1 MSVLGTLVSLFP
13 ALVVGLAVASAL
25 WLLAD
30 PGVAPLLALVF
41 VLYGLPPLAFRLH
54 EWRFPLREGGSRLVG
69 KAYSPWYGGHQ
80 LQLVYLSFPGLER
93 GLRLVPGLFSAWLR
107 LWGARVGRGVYWT
120 PHFEIS
126 DRSLVEIGNGVIFG
140 HRAGVYPHVI
150 KPRRDN
156 LLLLVKRVRI
166 DDGAFVGAGSVL
178 GPGVHVH
185 AGAIVEAGQHVY
197 PNTEITPEASREAM
211 RETARARAE
220 ARRAKAEAEP
230 AAAPAD
236 APPADDPAQEP
247 GEDAP

>member
-13 ALVVGLAVASAL
+13 ALVVGLALAAAL
-25 WLLAD
+25 WLLAA
-30 PGVAPLLALVF
+30 PGVLPVLALVF

-54 EWRFPLREGGSRLVG
+54 ERHFPLREGGSRLVG

-93 GLRLVPGLFSAWLR
+93 LLRLVPGLFSAWLR
-107 LWGARVGRGVYWT
+107 LWGAKVGRGVYWT

-126 DRSLVEIGNGVIFG
+126 DRSLVEIGNSVIFG

-197 PNTEITPEASREAM
+197 PNTEVTPEASREAM
-211 RETARARAE
+211 RATARARAE
-220 ARRAKAEAEP
+220 AKRAKLDAAPEAEA
-230 AAAPAD
+230 
-236 APPADDPAQEP
+236 DDRGE
-247 GEDAP
+247 GEDAAP